1 MRIAVLASVHPSF
14 SHARAGYVVLASLL
28 EELGLAGHEVRLFT
42 MGCANQPDA
51 GTLGRLGKVRVT
63 HAGDLTDQTRPEFPL
78 AGLRSDLR
86 TLRKAYLPDQDDDYP
101 KFDDPAAA
109 ASRVAEG
116 ADAVILF
123 WDTWF
128 ELLIPAL
135 GMVPVIGYLARPR
148 TASPISANE
157 AHPLQGMAG
166 VKQRV
171 LLRILR
177 NQEARHLR
185 RLRGLSAAANICA
198 LDAAYYSEHGVPCD
212 YLPNTWPDFFG
223 DGWRERRDG
232 AEAGRAKVGVLANIG
247 SVNATGN
254 GFGLEYLTREVLPS
268 LAAGLA
274 ERIEVNVCGGGKLDA
289 ALAGELEA
297 RGVRIRGFVDD
308 IDAEVLAN
316 RAFLLLNNAGPY
328 TGGYTRVIY
337 AFSSGACLVAHRRLA
352 DSMPEVKHGEN
363 ALLGSSGAEIAEL
376 LRQVVSDPA
385 LARRLG
391 EGGRRTYEQAYRPEI
406 IARGLLERMAA

>member
-14 SHARAGYVVLASLL
+14 SHARAGYVVLASIL
-28 EELGLAGHEVRLFT
+28 EELGQAGHDVRLFT
-42 MGCANQPDA
+42 LGCPNQPDA
-51 GTLGRLGKVRVT
+51 GTLGRLARAHVT
-63 HAGDLTDQTRPEFPL
+63 HAGDLTDQTRPEPSL
-78 AGLRSDLR
+78 SGLRSDLR
-86 TLRKAYLPDQDDDYP
+86 TLRKAYLPGQDDDYP

-109 ASRVAEG
+109 AARVAEG
-116 ADAVILF
+116 ADAAILF

-128 ELLIPAL
+128 EQLIPAL
-135 GMVPVIGYLARPR
+135 GKVPVIGYLARPR
-148 TASPISANE
+148 TASSISANQ
-157 AHPLQGMAG
+157 ARPLQGMAG

-177 NQEARHLR
+177 NQEARHLK

-198 LDAAYYSEHGVPCD
+198 LDAAYYSGHGVSCG

-223 DGWRERRDG
+223 EGWRQRRDG
-232 AEAGRAKVGVLANIG
+232 AEAGRARVGVLANIG

-254 GFGLEYLTREVLPS
+254 GFGLEYLAREVLPA
-268 LAAGLA
+268 LVPGLA

-289 ALAGELEA
+289 ALAGDLKA

-308 IDAEVLAN
+308 IDGEVLAN
-316 RAFLLLNNAGPY
+316 RVFLLLNNAGPY

-376 LRQVVSDPA
+376 LSQATSDPA

-391 EGGRRTYEQAYRPEI
+391 EGGRHTYEQAYRPAI
-406 IARGLLERMAA
+406 IVRGLLERMAA